1 MCFPYSSSCYRSIHP
16 SIITSEIKRK
26 FSLSMRVEQ
35 KKNRERKNPR
45 CNGECFTDYF
55 FENNLLLIR

>member
-1 MCFPYSSSCYRSIHP
+1 MCFPYSRSCYRSIHP

-35 KKNRERKNPR
+35 KKTEKGKIHVVMGNVSQIIFSKII
-45 CNGECFTDYF
+45 YY
-55 FENNLLLIR
+55 